1 MHFSTTLPRPLAGP
15 KFGSYQARD
24 VRWLL
29 KDLSNVDLERDVAA
43 REMAVQMGQTHYSE
57 SLPIEYQPPAEY
69 RELYDKLLAAWGRRT
84 AELVHLLALRVV
96 ESRQLDMRGVDAAG
110 RPLLLVS
117 LARAGT
123 PVGILLSRWFARQAA
138 LSTGDATTGVKS
150 VSADNTEAG
159 ELGLVQH
166 VAVSIIRD
174 KGLDMNAMRWI
185 AANYDPRQ
193 VVFVDGWTGKGA
205 ITRELASTVAELNT
219 QLGTSFDPT
228 LAVLADP
235 AGCTPLHATS
245 QDTLIPSACLNST
258 VSGLVSRTVH
268 NRDLI
273 GEHDFHGAKFY
284 QHLAADDVS
293 RAFVDTVASYFSD
306 FDDQPPAPEPVGE
319 VDWRGWAAVEM
330 LAERYGVSSVHRIKP
345 GLGETTRV
353 LLRRVPGK
361 ILVES
366 VDNPAVAHV
375 LFLADEK
382 KVPVEEVPGL
392 PYAAVGLIQDVVGDS
407 GGVQ

>member
-1 MHFSTTLPRPLAGP
+1 MQHTTPLPTPLAGP
-15 KFGSYQARD
+15 NFGSYQQQD

-29 KDLSNVDLERDVAA
+29 KDLSDVDLERDVAE
-43 REMAVQMGQTHYSE
+43 REVAVQRGQTHYSE

-69 RELYDKLLAAWGRRT
+69 RELYDKLLAQWGRRT
-84 AELVHLLALRVV
+84 AELVQLLALRLI
-96 ESRQLDMRGVDAAG
+96 ESRNLDTTGLDANG
-110 RPLLLVS
+110 QPLVLVS

-138 LSTGDATTGVKS
+138 LQAANCPPRVALPRVD
-150 VSADNTEAG
+150 
-159 ELGLVQH
+159 H

-174 KGLDMNAMRWI
+174 KGLDLNAMRWL
-185 AANYDPRQ
+185 AAHYQPRQ
-193 VVFVDGWTGKGA
+193 IVFVDGWTGKGA
-205 ITRELASTVAELNT
+205 ITRQLAASVAAVNSELGAD
-219 QLGTSFDPT
+219 FDPT

-245 QDTLIPSACLNST
+245 QDALIPSACLNST

-268 NRDLI
+268 NVDLI
-273 GEHDFHGAKFY
+273 GDNDFHGAKFY

-293 RAFVDTVASYFSD
+293 GAFVDTVASYFPD
-306 FDDQPPAPEPVGE
+306 FDDHPPAPEAVGA
-319 VDWRGWAAVEM
+319 VDWRGWATVES
-330 LAERYGVSSVHRIKP
+330 LAKTYGVSSVHRIKP

-366 VDNPAVAHV
+366 RTDPAVAHL
-375 LFLADEK
+375 LFLAAEK
-382 KVPVEEVPGL
+382 NVPVDEVPGL
-392 PYAAVGLIQDVVGDS
+392 PYAAIGLIQDVIAES